1 MKKIRFFLAAVLC
14 MSMMAFVGC
23 GADNKDAGD
32 TGDGTVKEETV
43 DRNYDKERKDGDS
56 ITEDMADGAKD
67 AVDDVE
73 DVMDG
78 SDSTKETKDSA
89 TDKK

>member
-43 DRNYDKERKDGDS
+43 DRNYDKKRRRLHNRRYGRRCEGCCR
-56 ITEDMADGAKD
+56 
-67 AVDDVE
+67 
-73 DVMDG
+73 
-78 SDSTKETKDSA
+78 
-89 TDKK
+89 